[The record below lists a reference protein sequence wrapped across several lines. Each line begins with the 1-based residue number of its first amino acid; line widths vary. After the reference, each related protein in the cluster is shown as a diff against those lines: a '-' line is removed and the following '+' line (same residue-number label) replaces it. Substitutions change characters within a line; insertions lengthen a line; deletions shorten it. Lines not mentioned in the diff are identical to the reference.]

1 MEDSIL
7 ESCFFF
13 SSSFFLFFYFF
24 YFFIIIFY
32 NLDKTMMA
40 DNLQKQ
46 SLEVFDWCF
55 KCKSSTELVEHL
67 LLHCLVAWDIGNLY
81 LLNSR

>member
-7 ESCFFF
+7 ESCFYF
-13 SSSFFLFFYFF
+13 FFLKFII
-24 YFFIIIFY
+24 IIIFY

-40 DNLQKQ
+40 ENLQKQ

-55 KCKSSTELVEHL
+55 KCKNSTELVEHL